1 MGTSNLA
8 FGFGHCWTNYMIISC
23 GANFSGILGFV
34 YLGTGAALDILGHKA
49 RTKNVCV
56 YVCVYVFMYVYV
68 YIYVCVYVYVHVH
81 MCVCLCMCVCVCV

>member
-1 MGTSNLA
+1 
-8 FGFGHCWTNYMIISC
+8 MIISC

-34 YLGTGAALDILGHKA
+34 YLGTGAALDILGPKA

-68 YIYVCVYVYVHVH
+68 YVYIYGCVYVCLCLCLCL
-81 MCVCLCMCVCVCV
+81 CVCI